1 MAALAAFALTVSLG
15 NWQMRRAEE
24 KAAAQRLL
32 DAAQASGPVRLDG
45 AALADPRKLSGMR
58 VELTGRFQ
66 DRYAIFI
73 DNRSYRGRAG
83 FHVLTPFAS
92 DSLDRPVL
100 VLRGWVPQDPAQRSR
115 LPALPEGE
123 GLQRIVARVQTDLE
137 QALELAAAVEP
148 GPGDRLWQ
156 NASVARV
163 ARWSGLDLAPL
174 VLRQLDPESEPKAAA
189 PSGSSPPAVAAPNAF
204 IRDWPSPGTGVDKH
218 HGYAF
223 QWYSMAA
230 AIAGLWLWFFR
241 RKIKSSR

>member
-1 MAALAAFALTVSLG
+1 MCSSDLLDCRRVVAFACPGSLMKKFLSRWLPTVAALAAFALAVSLG

-66 DRYAIFI
+66 DRYTIFI

-83 FHVLTPFAS
+83 FHVLTPFNS

-115 LPALPEGE
+115 LPALPEIG
-123 GLQRIVARVQTDLE
+123 RAHV
-137 QALELAAAVEP
+137 
-148 GPGDRLWQ
+148 
-156 NASVARV
+156 
-163 ARWSGLDLAPL
+163 
-174 VLRQLDPESEPKAAA
+174 
-189 PSGSSPPAVAAPNAF
+189 
-204 IRDWPSPGTGVDKH
+204 
-218 HGYAF
+218 
-223 QWYSMAA
+223 
-230 AIAGLWLWFFR
+230 
-241 RKIKSSR
+241 